1 MSSRPRRLL
10 LMLCVAIAFL
20 MTGASTGAA
29 ATQAGRCT
37 VQLRVDIFGGRTTWA
52 LQAGTTVGQLAVL
65 RAVARGCSRV
75 ERIVGRWVGRPSAAP
90 LQRPCTGSTCFLR
103 VRVRRMAAID
113 FQAVALT
120 GAGRRVRSNVVRVA
134 WAGRRL
140 PTWTGTWTRNE
151 VAGTLTLNQSG
162 ANVTGSYDWS
172 GGGTLSGTTTTNGV
186 FTGTFSDSVGTGSFR
201 IVLASDG
208 GSYTGT
214 YTGNFANG
222 GGPFSGNFSGSRR

>member
-90 LQRPCTGSTCFLR
+90 LQRT
-103 VRVRRMAAID
+103 
-113 FQAVALT
+113 
-120 GAGRRVRSNVVRVA
+120 
-134 WAGRRL
+134 
-140 PTWTGTWTRNE
+140 
-151 VAGTLTLNQSG
+151 
-162 ANVTGSYDWS
+162 
-172 GGGTLSGTTTTNGV
+172 
-186 FTGTFSDSVGTGSFR
+186 
-201 IVLASDG
+201 
-208 GSYTGT
+208 
-214 YTGNFANG
+214 
-222 GGPFSGNFSGSRR
+222 